1 MSGSD
6 ILLGIGMVL
15 VIEGLVYVLA
25 PHLVE
30 RLLEALRQ
38 IPLDQRRL
46 LGALTLVTGLIVLWL
61 AKGGLF

>member
-1 MSGSD
+1 
-6 ILLGIGMVL
+6 MVL